1 MSSSFKGKDLFTCQE
16 WTVEELET
24 VFELARDLKLKFKT
38 GQITDILKNKT
49 LFMFFFATSTRTRN
63 SFEAAMTQLGGHAHY
78 LAPRTMRIG
87 DAGAPEAVKDTV
99 GVLDRYG
106 HGIAIRC
113 YFPNYG
119 EGEQLIRE
127 YAKWSKVPVI
137 SMESDVY
144 HPCQALADML
154 TIKEKIPKPEGK
166 KYVQAW
172 GYSPDALR
180 VAAVPTSNVL
190 LMPRY
195 GMDVDAKMYGG
206 SFTESTDL
214 EEAVD
219 GANVV
224 YMRSHCTLNRH
235 VHGDVT
241 EQTIIDKY
249 SNWTAD
255 AALMERTNKR
265 SLFMHCLPA
274 DRGHEVTSEVLDGPH
289 SVVFDEAENRLH
301 VQKAVLSLVL

>member
-1 MSSSFKGKDLFTCQE
+1 
-16 WTVEELET
+16 
-24 VFELARDLKLKFKT
+24 
-38 GQITDILKNKT
+38 
-49 LFMFFFATSTRTRN
+49 
-63 SFEAAMTQLGGHAHY
+63 
-78 LAPRTMRIG
+78 
-87 DAGAPEAVKDTV
+87 
-99 GVLDRYG
+99 
-106 HGIAIRC
+106 
-113 YFPNYG
+113 
-119 EGEQLIRE
+119 
-127 YAKWSKVPVI
+127 
-137 SMESDVY
+137 
-144 HPCQALADML
+144 ML

-195 GMDVDAKMYGG
+195 GMDVVYARPPEFTLAPEIIEQAKANAKLYGG
-206 SFTESTDL
+206 SFTETTDL

-219 GANVV
+219 GADVV

-235 VHGDVT
+235 VHGDVE
-241 EQTIIDKY
+241 EQAIIDKY
-249 SNWTAD
+249 SDWTAD

-265 SLFMHCLPA
+265 SIFMHCLPA

-301 VQKAVLSLVL
+301 VQKAVLSLVV